1 MKKKINRKLA
11 VSVIAVLI
19 FSLALGA
26 IAFAD
31 DNFQTLKAWFGNL
44 SIYRN
49 NQLVQL
55 SAQPFIVDG
64 TTYVPLRAVSELF
77 NKEVGWD
84 GVNYRI
90 DLNDR
95 PDENVVYMTQQLYTA
110 QIEVQTLQAKV
121 KQLEEELADKKTGK
135 LGSLKDLKSYLNK
148 EYGTYKKVDF
158 DIDLYENK
166 KDIEVDIYV
175 DLYYYDYEWDKLS
188 DSNIKSYIQNI
199 VDDILD
205 DYKNV
210 SIEGTIM
217 DSSTS
222 KKSTLVSFYTKSN
235 GTVVV
240 DTKYKGSS
248 SKYSDLDDLED
259 DLNDNY
265 YRYYSKYYSAYAYFD
280 IRLSG
285 DKDDIEVYITSSY
298 GDDLGYLRKSE
309 IENYLEEIYDE
320 IIYEFPD
327 AYVDGYIEDD
337 DIEYYFDFDRWG
349 EVYLR

>member
-1 MKKKINRKLA
+1 MKKKMNRKIA

-55 SAQPFIVDG
+55 SAKPFIVDG
-64 TTYVPLRAVSELF
+64 TTYVPLRAMSELF

-95 PDENVVYMTQQLYTA
+95 PDENIVYMTQQLYSA
-110 QIEVQTLQAKV
+110 QLEIQTLQAKI
-121 KQLEEELADKKTGK
+121 KQLEESEGKK
-135 LGSLKDLKSYLNK
+135 GSLKDLKSYLNK
-148 EYGTYKKVDF
+148 EYGTYKRVEF
-158 DIDLYENK
+158 DIDLYESK

-188 DSNIKSYIQNI
+188 DSNIKSYIQDI
-199 VDDILD
+199 VDDILN

-210 SIEGTIM
+210 SIEGSIM

-222 KKSTLVSFYTKSN
+222 KKSTLVSFYTKTN

-240 DTKYKGSS
+240 DKDYGKN
-248 SKYSDLDDLED
+248 YDLDDLED
-259 DLNDNY
+259 YLNSKYSKCYN
-265 YRYYSKYYSAYAYFD
+265 YYSKKYVYFD
-280 IRLSG
+280 IELYG
-285 DKDDIEVYITSSY
+285 DEDDIEVDITIP
-298 GDDLGYLRKSE
+298 GYVE
-309 IENYLEEIYDE
+309 DYDIEEYLEELYDE
-320 IIYEFPD
+320 ITSEFKYAD
-327 AYVDGYIEDD
+327 VYGYIEDD
-337 DIEYYFDFDRWG
+337 DTYYEFDFDSRG
-349 EVYLR
+349 YARLY